1 MSILEKTID
10 PLRSSFASGKTRS
23 VVFREKQ
30 LTAFLRLLE
39 ENRNEIIDALAKDLR
54 KSTTESV
61 VYEVD
66 FVYNDIKMTLDK
78 LRKWMKP
85 EAQPK
90 TVVNIMDNVF
100 LHSEPYG
107 VVLIIG
113 PWNYPINLTLVPL
126 AGAIAAGNCVL
137 LKPSEVATACSKL
150 IAQTIPKY
158 LDNDCYKVIE
168 GGVSETADILKE
180 KFDYIF
186 YTGST
191 TVGKIIY
198 SAAARHLTPVT
209 LELGGKSP
217 VYIDNT
223 VDLKTA
229 ARRII
234 WGKFLNTGQTC
245 VAPDYILCTAE
256 IQNKFLEVAKEIL
269 FSFYGEN
276 AKLSLDY
283 GRVINIH
290 HFNRLVALLNNQEI
304 AIGGSHDQS
313 EKYIEP
319 TILANIKPDS
329 LLMRDEIFGP
339 ILPIVPIHNA
349 FEAMEFVN
357 SRDKPLAFY
366 IFSNSKK
373 DVEFFLHT
381 TSSGAFIVNDT
392 IMQLA
397 TLMPFGGVGASGLG
411 RYHGKS
417 TFDTFSNKKS
427 VLQKDLGV
435 IGETLSGVRYPPFNE
450 KKLKLLR
457 KAVAYRGTLLS
468 RGMIFSHGSIF
479 VFGVVLAALFKHFFP

>member
-1 MSILEKTID
+1 MSIPENVES
-10 PLRSSFASGKTRS
+10 LRTSFASGKTRN
-23 VVFREKQ
+23 VIFREKQ
-30 LTAFLRLLE
+30 LKALLRLID
-39 ENRNEIIDALAKDLR
+39 ENRNEILEALAKDLR
-54 KSTTESV
+54 KNTTEAE
-61 VYEVD
+61 VYEIE

-78 LRKWMKP
+78 LRNWMKP
-85 EAQPK
+85 ESQPK
-90 TVVNIMDNVF
+90 TVVNVMDNVF

-113 PWNYPINLTLVPL
+113 PWNYPINLTLMPL
-126 AGAIAAGNCVL
+126 TGAIAAGNCVL
-137 LKPSEVATACSKL
+137 LKPSEVASACSKFL
-150 IAQTIPKY
+150 FETFPKY

-168 GGVSETADILKE
+168 GGVEQTSAILQE

-198 SAAARHLTPVT
+198 ASAAKHLTPVT

-217 VYIDNT
+217 VYLDNT
-223 VDLKTA
+223 ADLKTA
-229 ARRII
+229 AKRIL
-234 WGKFLNTGQTC
+234 WGKFLNSGQTC
-245 VAPDYILCTAE
+245 VAPDYILCTEE
-256 IQNKFLEVAKEIL
+256 IQAKFLEVAKEIL

-283 GRVINIH
+283 GRIINDH
-290 HFNRLVALLNNQEI
+290 HFARLFNLMSNQEI
-304 AIGGSHDQS
+304 AIGGSYDKS

-319 TILANIKPDS
+319 TILANIKQDS
-329 LLMRDEIFGP
+329 PIMQEEIFGP

-357 SRDKPLAFY
+357 SREKPLAFY
-366 IFSNSKK
+366 VFSNSKK
-373 DVEFFLHT
+373 DIEFFLNT
-381 TSSGAFIVNDT
+381 TSSGAIVVNDT
-392 IMQLA
+392 IMHLC

-427 VLQKDLGV
+427 VLQKDLGL
-435 IGETLSGVRYPPFNE
+435 IGEMLSSVRYPPFNE
-450 KKLKLLR
+450 KKLKLLK

-468 RGMIFSHGSIF
+468 RGLIFSHGSIF
-479 VFGVVLAALFKHFFP
+479 IVGIVLAVLYKHFFP

>member
-1 MSILEKTID
+1 MSIFENTIE

-30 LTAFLRLLE
+30 LRAFLRLLE
-39 ENRNEIIDALAKDLR
+39 ENRNEIIEALAKDLR

-78 LRKWMKP
+78 LRNWMKP
-85 EAQPK
+85 EPQPK

-137 LKPSEVATACSKL
+137 LKPSEVATACSKFL
-150 IAQTIPKY
+150 AETLPKY

-168 GGVSETADILKE
+168 GGVSETSDILKE

-198 SAAARHLTPVT
+198 AAAARHLTPVT

-229 ARRII
+229 ARRIL

-283 GRVINIH
+283 GRVININ
-290 HFNRLVALLNNQEI
+290 HFNRLVTLLNNQEI
-304 AIGGSHDQS
+304 AIGGSYDQS

-329 LLMRDEIFGP
+329 LLMQDEIFGP

-366 IFSNSKK
+366 VFSNSKK

-381 TSSGAFIVNDT
+381 TSSGALIVNDT

-397 TLMPFGGVGASGLG
+397 TLMPFGGVGGSGLG

-435 IGETLSGVRYPPFNE
+435 IGETLSGVRYPPYNE

-468 RGMIFSHGSIF
+468 RGLIFSHGSIF
-479 VFGVVLAALFKHFFP
+479 VFGVVLAVLFKHFFP